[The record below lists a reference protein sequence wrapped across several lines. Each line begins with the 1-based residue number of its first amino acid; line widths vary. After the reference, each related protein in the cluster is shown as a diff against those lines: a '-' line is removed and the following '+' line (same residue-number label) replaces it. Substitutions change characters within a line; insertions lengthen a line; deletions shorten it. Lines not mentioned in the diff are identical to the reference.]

1 MDAFLFFPLIG
12 ITFIVIIPLLIGI
25 MVYRDAKSRG
35 MDALVWA
42 LVAMLIPGFIG
53 LIIYLIMRKDFGN
66 LRCAKCN
73 SLVRADF
80 LACPYCG
87 NDLKGRCPNC
97 NRPVEPDFKICP
109 NCAHEL
115 TPMEGAG
122 TYSPS
127 RKSDNTLVFILIAA
141 VLVPV
146 LIVGGLLAG
155 TFMYTTNTVQE
166 GIPDYQQEEM
176 IITMTILDDQKHIDE
191 KTRSDI
197 EAIVDTLPD
206 QIHVIDQTDGQGTT
220 YLAFKN
226 EERLYYYLN
235 LYATDQ
241 GVYEIRIDSVPG
253 YDRTT
258 IPEYLILDLGMSVSE
273 DMELYLDGKPLPNVQ
288 RTELTFN

>member
-1 MDAFLFFPLIG
+1 MDAFLFFPLMG
-12 ITFIVIIPLLIGI
+12 IIVIVIIPLLIGI

-97 NRPVEPDFKICP
+97 NRPVEPDYKICP
-109 NCAHEL
+109 NCAHAL

-122 TYSPS
+122 TYQAS
-127 RKSDNTLVFILIAA
+127 RKSDNTLVILLIAA
-141 VLVPV
+141 VLIPV
-146 LIVGGLLAG
+146 IIVGGLFAA
-155 TFMYTTNTVQE
+155 TFMYSSNSGQDLSPVF
-166 GIPDYQQEEM
+166 QEEEM
-176 IITMTILDDQKHIDE
+176 VITRSILDDQKHIDDV
-191 KTRSDI
+191 TRTAI
-197 EAIVDTLPD
+197 EGVVDSAVDKFHLLFQD
-206 QIHVIDQTDGQGTT
+206 DGTGAT

-226 EERLYYYLN
+226 EERQYYYLD
-235 LYATDQ
+235 LLVTDQ
-241 GVYEIRIDSVPG
+241 EIHEIRISSVWG
-253 YDRTT
+253 YDKAV
-258 IPEYLILDLGMSVSE
+258 IPEYVILDLGMTLSDDVE
-273 DMELYLDGKPLPNVQ
+273 IYLDDVRVLNMQGSDLQVD
-288 RTELTFN
+288 

>member
-1 MDAFLFFPLIG
+1 MDAFLFFPLMG
-12 ITFIVIIPLLIGI
+12 IIVVVIIPLLIGI
-25 MVYRDAKSRG
+25 LVYRDAKSRG

-73 SLVRADF
+73 SLVSADF
-80 LACPYCG
+80 MACPYCG

-97 NRPVEPDFKICP
+97 NRPVESDYRICP

-122 TYSPS
+122 TYQAS

-146 LIVGGLLAG
+146 IIVGGMFAA
-155 TFMYTTNTVQE
+155 TFMYSSSSSQE
-166 GIPDYQQEEM
+166 FPPVFQEEEM
-176 IITMTILDDQKHIDE
+176 VITRSILDEQKHIDDG
-191 KTRSDI
+191 TRTAI
-197 EAIVDTLPD
+197 EGVVDSAVDKFHLLFQD
-206 QIHVIDQTDGQGTT
+206 DGSGAT

-226 EERLYYYLN
+226 EERQYYYLD
-235 LYATDQ
+235 LLVMDQ
-241 GVYEIRIDSVPG
+241 EIHEIRISSVWG
-253 YDRTT
+253 YDKAV
-258 IPEYLILDLGMSVSE
+258 IPEYVILDLGMTVSGDVE
-273 DMELYLDGKPLPNVQ
+273 IYLDDVRVLNLQGSDLQVD
-288 RTELTFN
+288 